1 MSRIKTFL
9 THLKEAI
16 KGEDRDYTKGSIN
29 LAIFMLAVP
38 MVLEVALESVFAVVD
53 IYFVSKLSN
62 NAVAIVGLTETVL
75 SLVYSIAIGI
85 SMSATAMVARRIGE
99 GSRRKASM
107 AAYHAILLGLA
118 VSLVLGISG
127 YFLAESI
134 LRWLGASEDMISEG
148 VGYTRIIFAANYSVV
163 FLFVL
168 NGIFR
173 GAGNAAVAMHA
184 LWIANGLNIVLDPIL
199 IFGLG
204 PIPALGIEGA
214 AIATAVGRSAGVV
227 FQVWVLLKG
236 KSHIRFPKPVLVIRP
251 AILITLVKVS
261 LGGIGQYLINSASWI
276 FLAKIVARFGADTL
290 AGYTIA
296 IRLIIFAIMPSWGIG
311 NAASTLVGQNL
322 GAGQADRA
330 NTSVWRAAFINMV
343 FMGLVAIFFFFLATP
358 LVAFFSSDPNVVQAA
373 EDALRIICLGY
384 MFYAYGMVLSM
395 AFNGAGDTRTPTI
408 INFIAFWLMQ
418 IPLAYFLAET
428 STLGPKSVYLA
439 ILISETALA
448 LMAIYWFRKG
458 YWKRVVI

>member
-1 MSRIKTFL
+1 
-9 THLKEAI
+9 
-16 KGEDRDYTKGSIN
+16 
-29 LAIFMLAVP
+29 MLAVP

>member
-148 VGYTRIIFAANYSVV
+148 VGCTRIIFAANYSVV

>member
-1 MSRIKTFL
+1 MFRIRKFFS
-9 THLKEAI
+9 HLKEAI

-204 PIPALGIEGA
+204 PIPAMGIEGA
-214 AIATAVGRSAGVV
+214 AIATAVGRSAGVL
-227 FQVWVLLKG
+227 FQIWILLKG
-236 KSHIRFPKPVLVIRP
+236 KSHIRFSKPVLVVRP
-251 AILITLVKVS
+251 AILFTLIKVS

-322 GAGQADRA
+322 GAGQPDRA
-330 NTSVWRAAFINMV
+330 NTSVWRAAFINMI
-343 FMGLVAIFFFFLATP
+343 FMGVVAIFFFFLAAP
-358 LVAFFSSDPNVVQAA
+358 LVAFFSSDPKVVQAA

-428 STLGPKSVYLA
+428 SSLGPKSVYLA
-439 ILISETALA
+439 ILISETSLA
-448 LMAIYWFRKG
+448 LMAIFWFRKG
-458 YWKRVVI
+458 YWKKVEI